1 MTKSLEKIVKEEII
15 LLEKKDVKK
24 ITGWGQNVVDYIFK
38 NDEDFPAIKIGK
50 KISSRIKCI
59 KKNILA
65 VEDKKINSNNKRIV
79 V

>member
-15 LLEKKDVKK
+15 LLEKKDLKK

-50 KISSRIKCI
+50 KYQVELSAL
-59 KKNILA
+59 KKYLSCRRQKN
-65 VEDKKINSNNKRIV
+65 
-79 V
+79 